1 MSRAAALTPSPV
13 PTLPALLAPAGFAA
27 TPLTGDDA
35 DDRMRFRV
43 ATFGLAPRFHRLLEI
58 ICRHARHNPYRF
70 EIGEAHASVPPTI
83 DGHAFDIAL
92 VDVTTQD
99 GSETAR
105 LLKLLPAGRPVIEVG
120 RRLHHARG
128 SDDVQLRNFSLEI
141 LSVLNHTAAAVA
153 RRGLRRQRM
162 QGHEAI
168 DAGADLA
175 SGGVVARPR
184 RPPRVLIVDPSPS
197 IRSQV
202 SVAIRRIGADAEE
215 APTLAAAVEIL
226 GRRRYELVITE
237 LDLPD
242 GDGLMLMR
250 AVRRL
255 DESRRAPVVVLSER
269 DGWLDQARAAMA
281 GCSGFLAKPVTF
293 ATLHATARRTLARQ
307 QLATR
312 YLGRDVAGA
321 FTARDGWLA
330 RWSSRGANG
339 TMLPP
344 ASAGSMRRA
353 GPQGREP

>member
-1 MSRAAALTPSPV
+1 MPAASAVGSP
-13 PTLPALLAPAGFAA
+13 T
-27 TPLTGDDA
+27 DA
-35 DDRMRFRV
+35 DDAADERPHYRV
-43 ATFGLAPRFHRLLEI
+43 VSFGLAPRFHRLLEI

-70 EIGEAHASVPPTI
+70 DIGEAFSSVPMTI
-83 DGHAFDIAL
+83 DGLEFDIAL

-105 LLKLLPAGRPVIEVG
+105 LLKLLPSGKPVIEVG

-141 LSVLNHTAAAVA
+141 LSVLNHTAAALS
-153 RRGLRRQRM
+153 RRGLRQQRLLRGADDEEAA
-162 QGHEAI
+162 GHEI
-168 DAGADLA
+168 A
-175 SGGVVARPR
+175 SAAPAERVDPGMEGRRR
-184 RPPRVLIVDPSPS
+184 RPPRVLIVDASPS

-215 APTLAAAVEIL
+215 AATLAEAVGIL
-226 GRRRYELVITE
+226 AERRYELVITE

-242 GDGLMLMR
+242 GDGLEVMR

-293 ATLHATARRTLARQ
+293 ATLHATARRTLASRQ
-307 QLATR
+307 AATR
-312 YLGRDVAGA
+312 YLARDVAGA
-321 FTARDGWLA
+321 FTVRDGWLA

-344 ASAGSMRRA
+344 ASAGATRRS
-353 GPQGREP
+353 GSKP